1 MTTIALRK
9 YLVSKINN
17 IEDDSVLVKIKEI
30 VEKSEPVYELSAYQL
45 QLVNEARE
53 EYKNGNFSTQEE
65 MTIKV
70 EAWKNRK

>member
-9 YLVSKINN
+9 YLVSKINH

-30 VEKSEPVYELSAYQL
+30 VEKNEPVYELSAYQL

-70 EAWKNRK
+70 EEWKNRK